1 MLKQLKAELARIENL
16 NTIDD
21 LIIENVSMESIK
33 ESFMADYM
41 HDYEEFDVESLMDD
55 EHEIAELEK
64 VINDLPE
71 YTNESDMNLKVKG
84 LLEFYIPEFKAWEE

>member
-1 MLKQLKAELARIENL
+1 MLKQLKAELARLENL
-16 NTIDD
+16 NAIDD
-21 LIIENVSMESIK
+21 LIIENVTMETIK

-41 HDYEEFDVESLMDD
+41 YDYEEFDIDSLMDED
-55 EHEIAELEK
+55 HEIAELEK

-84 LLEFYIPEFKAWEE
+84 LLEFYIPEFKTWEV